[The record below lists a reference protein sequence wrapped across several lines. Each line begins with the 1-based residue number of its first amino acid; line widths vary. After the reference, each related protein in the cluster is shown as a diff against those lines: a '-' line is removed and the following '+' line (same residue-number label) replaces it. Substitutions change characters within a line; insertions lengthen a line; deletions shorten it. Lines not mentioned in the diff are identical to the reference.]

1 MFVGSLSFTSGL
13 SYFLTSHTQI
23 RSGIKLQTVEDMN
36 HIFRFYSLS
45 IRISVWTNGNHVEI
59 FASLILEKYRN
70 VTVRMKHLILYVYSY
85 VKKWKSKLKIR
96 VLNWYSITKHKIA
109 TSEELTSLIY
119 FNVYVEKETRLHIS
133 HLF

>member
-13 SYFLTSHTQI
+13 SYFLTSHTEI
-23 RSGIKLQTVEDMN
+23 RNGIKLQTVEDMN

-85 VKKWKSKLKIR
+85 VKKNR
-96 VLNWYSITKHKIA
+96 N
-109 TSEELTSLIY
+109 
-119 FNVYVEKETRLHIS
+119 
-133 HLF
+133 

>member
-13 SYFLTSHTQI
+13 SYFLTSHTEI
-23 RSGIKLQTVEDMN
+23 RNGIKLQIVEDMN

-109 TSEELTSLIY
+109 TSEKLTSLIY
-119 FNVYVEKETRLHIS
+119 FNFYVEKETVLV
-133 HLF
+133 LL